1 MSEMRNNGPRR
12 GGPGG
17 GHMGGGPMGVVMAGE
32 KAKDFKGTGRRLLG
46 YLRPH
51 TVRIVTV
58 FLVAIL
64 STIFMIVSP
73 KIMGKATT
81 KLFEGLMSK
90 YEYSA
95 VSDAVIKGTEQIK
108 TQTEEAQ
115 KKIQEQIKANPQQAQ
130 QIMAQAQIQM
140 QQAIEAQNTPEMKE
154 KQQKLQDILSKYMS
168 QDDLT
173 KLNTAIKSG
182 DVDTVKAIFS
192 QYKPAIDFQYIRN
205 ILLLLIMFYVI
216 SSLFSFI
223 QGWIMSG
230 VAQVTVYDMRK
241 DLNNKLEKLPLKYF
255 DGRTK
260 GEVLSRFTND
270 LDTVGATLQ
279 QSLTQLITSIVS
291 IIGIIVMMLTISPLM
306 TLIAVAVLPVSIF
319 LIRPL
324 LGKSQKYFSAQQKH
338 LGELNGHIEEMYT
351 GHNIV
356 KAFGREKA
364 SLAKF
369 ENVNE
374 ELYKVGWK
382 AQFISGLIMP
392 LMQFVNNIGYVV
404 VCVTGGY
411 LATKKAIEVGDIQA
425 FIQYMRQFSQP
436 INQTANIANT
446 IQSTVAAA
454 ERVFEVLDEEEEVPE
469 VAEPKVLEN
478 PTGAVKFEHVNFSYK
493 EDVKL
498 IEDMNIDVKPGQT
511 IAIVGPTGA
520 GKTTLV
526 NLLMRFYEVNGGKIT
541 LDGIDIR
548 DLTRENLRNIFGMV
562 LQDTWSF
569 NGSIRDNI
577 AYGKEGATEEE
588 IIRAAKA
595 AHADHFIRTLDQGYD
610 TELNEEASNISQGQ
624 KQLLTIAR
632 AILADP
638 AILIL
643 DEATSSV
650 DTRTEVYIQK
660 AMNNL
665 MKGRTSFVIA
675 HRLSTIRDADLILVM
690 NQGTVIEQGNH
701 KELMEQKG
709 FYADLYNSQFSNGS
723 FDEEAV

>member
-173 KLNTAIKSG
+173 KLNTAMKSG